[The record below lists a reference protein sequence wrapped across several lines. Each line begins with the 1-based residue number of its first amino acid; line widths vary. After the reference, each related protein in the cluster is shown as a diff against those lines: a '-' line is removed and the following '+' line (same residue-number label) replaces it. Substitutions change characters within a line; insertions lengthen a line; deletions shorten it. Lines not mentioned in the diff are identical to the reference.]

1 MWNDAGKSREY
12 MKRWKRAQ
20 ITETTAEL
28 SNEKATLPAKRPPM
42 QRHLLDKSSHRK
54 RLTMGGLVWEPGT
67 TCGDTTASKKT
78 RSDALKRRR
87 SFRSSVWLL
96 GEPVKY
102 WEEKKAKKKNKKHF
116 WRTNDAAH
124 RHPKWNGSANHMSR
138 SEIYGWQN
146 LQKHNYFLR
155 SAGTLDLSLPS
166 KAFILN
172 HSQQRRQ
179 CFSLCPSSRPS
190 ELFCFGV
197 FVCVDYMGGSH
208 HLDFSNTLE
217 IYFLRFRPVLVLY
230 LLYLCIQNKM

>member
-102 WEEKKAKKKNKKHF
+102 WVEKKAKKKTKDIFGGQMMLLIATQSGMAQPITCLDQKSMAD
-116 WRTNDAAH
+116 RTFKN
-124 RHPKWNGSANHMSR
+124 
-138 SEIYGWQN
+138 
-146 LQKHNYFLR
+146 NYFLR

-217 IYFLRFRPVLVLY
+217 IYFWRFCPVLVLY